1 MTTVPAFKVDVGS
14 NQALIQVLRNAWQR
28 ELDRIE
34 RAEQEIIKIKLDLL
48 VRHLQNDVLRMV
60 NRPDLL
66 RLRRDTEAEG
76 GEDAKRIV

>member
-14 NQALIQVLRNAWQR
+14 NQALIQVLMNAWQR

-48 VRHLQNDVLRMV
+48 EQGVELPL
-60 NRPDLL
+60 
-66 RLRRDTEAEG
+66 
-76 GEDAKRIV
+76 GE